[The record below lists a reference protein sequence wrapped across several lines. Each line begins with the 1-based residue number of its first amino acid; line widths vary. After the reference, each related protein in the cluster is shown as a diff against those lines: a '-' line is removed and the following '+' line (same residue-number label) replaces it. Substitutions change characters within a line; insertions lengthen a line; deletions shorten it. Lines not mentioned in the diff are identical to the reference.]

1 VDAGLSRGILRRL
14 KPEACHVKP
23 HYSELAY
30 SSPNPIVRSSC
41 WSRLRSMARMAQRTS
56 ATVILDI
63 GCGKGQLLKLIADEQ
78 TGSSCIG
85 IDINRD
91 IYLAKEEAKL
101 ERYQNVQFLRA
112 DCTYLPLRPECSQL
126 AFCASVLE
134 HLHNVQGALHEVSG
148 VLAPGGKLV
157 AGIPTENW
165 AYRLGRKVARLR
177 KPVDH
182 YYRAEYLEGMLER
195 EFTQHRVL
203 KLPFRL
209 IPRGLSLYLIT
220 VCVKNSRLQKPGG
233 HDV

>member
-1 VDAGLSRGILRRL
+1 MN
-14 KPEACHVKP
+14 P
-23 HYSELAY
+23 HYSDITY
-30 SSPNPIVRSSC
+30 GSSNPIVRAYF
-41 WSRLRSMARMAQRTS
+41 WSRLRSMAKMVQRTS
-56 ATVILDI
+56 VAVILDI
-63 GCGKGQLLKLIADEQ
+63 GCGEGQLLKLIADEQ
-78 TGSSCIG
+78 TGSPCIG

-101 ERYQNVQFLRA
+101 EHYQNVHFLRA
-112 DCTYLPLRPECSQL
+112 DCTHLPLRPECSQL

-134 HLHNVQGALHEVSG
+134 HLHNVQAALHEVSG

-182 YYRAEYLEGMLER
+182 YYSAEYLEAMLKR

-203 KLPFRL
+203 KLPFSL
-209 IPRGLSLYLIT
+209 VPRRLSLYVIT
-220 VCVKNSRLQKPGG
+220 VCVKNSRLEKSGG